1 MLSGFAY
8 AALPVR
14 GVVGTV
20 REWNQGDETIGVVY
34 ADYRRHPERTLA
46 MHILVRHRQGVPS
59 VAEEARRVLSSVDPM
74 VPVAIGPLASEVSR
88 ALRGRRLLLVVALG
102 FGAAALLLAT
112 AGVYAMV
119 AFAVGRQLRESAI
132 RLALGA
138 RPWALQRRV
147 LLQGLIPAA
156 AGVALGLLLIVPLG
170 AGLRAQLFGVAP
182 TDPLVLAAAAG
193 AAFAAALVA
202 AATPARRSSRVDPAA
217 ALRQD

>member
-1 MLSGFAY
+1 M
-8 AALPVR
+8 
-14 GVVGTV
+14 
-20 REWNQGDETIGVVY
+20 
-34 ADYRRHPERTLA
+34 
-46 MHILVRHRQGVPS
+46 
-59 VAEEARRVLSSVDPM
+59 
-74 VPVAIGPLASEVSR
+74 AIGPLASEVSR